1 MRLICSQ
8 TFWEEHIAKT
18 RFARKF
24 LSYHFTPN
32 GFVRRPDRGD
42 TEILECKDG
51 LHETLTSE
59 GLSVIL

>member
-24 LSYHFTPN
+24 SSNHFAPI
-32 GFVRRPDRGD
+32 GFLLRPDRGD
-42 TEILECKDG
+42 TVILECKDG
-51 LHETLTSE
+51 SYETVTSR
-59 GLSVIL
+59 I